1 MVCHII
7 YSSKEG
13 ELADDGGWAIH
24 VDVVCS
30 SRENKFVNSKL
41 VHFFLRGWWEE
52 AWHPFLHRGQRS
64 EVIVSVCPVV
74 RCCTSTDRLDR
85 LNITMFLKEFS
96 FSLYSWVPPHCVPC
110 VPALLFMYFRYLL
123 GLFVVFCWTTVVGII
138 LCSTPFYLDFQLPL
152 DILCCLACLCYQHEV
167 VVCSLY
173 FIMCPMSVFESST
186 QKCEN

>member
-1 MVCHII
+1 MLMWSVAQEKTNLSIQNLSI
-7 YSSKEG
+7 FSSVV
-13 ELADDGGWAIH
+13 GGKRLDILFCIE
-24 VDVVCS
+24 V
-30 SRENKFVNSKL
+30 
-41 VHFFLRGWWEE
+41 
-52 AWHPFLHRGQRS
+52 RGQRS
-64 EVIVSVCPVV
+64 LCLCVSVCPVV

-110 VPALLFMYFRYLL
+110 VPALLFMYFSYLL